1 MIYYV
6 WMVIVMKRIIYNDLI
21 EWKNKKVKKPL
32 IIKGARQVGKTY
44 IIREFAKNNYKN
56 LVEINFERDHE
67 FQELFKQT
75 KTAHDLLQY
84 FELTYMDIQFD
95 NDTLLFLDEI
105 QACGDA
111 FTALKFLSEDF
122 PCDII
127 CSGSML
133 GVAVASSSS
142 FPVGY
147 VETWDMYPL
156 TFLEFVDA
164 MGVNPSIIDTI
175 YQSIENNK
183 PIPISIHEKFNQ
195 FFKDYIIIGGM
206 PEVVQ
211 TYFQTKSYREA
222 LLIQRQIVDDYRND
236 MLKYAHGSE
245 RIKARECYDSIPLQ
259 LAKENKKFQY
269 KLIKKGGN
277 ARYYES
283 SLDWLKDSGLII
295 KTYRLKT
302 PEIPLEINKEPNI
315 FKVYMADTGLLVS
328 QFDEAVIKAF
338 ISGNLGYFKGA
349 LYENVIAQ
357 ILHSKKKDSYYF
369 EPSQSQEIDFVIYY
383 QGNVTPIE
391 VKSSRNTVSTSFH
404 NFIKTYNPSFA
415 FKFSQKNI
423 GENSQNV
430 CYYPLYTLE
439 FVLNKEKPV
448 LLK

>member
-1 MIYYV
+1 
-6 WMVIVMKRIIYNDLI
+6 MKRIIYNDLI

-338 ISGNLGYFKGA
+338 ISGNLEHFKGA

-404 NFIKTYNPSFA
+404 NFIKTYKPSFA

>member
-1 MIYYV
+1 MIYYI

-338 ISGNLGYFKGA
+338 ISGYLGHFKGA

-404 NFIKTYNPSFA
+404 NFIKTYKPSFA